1 MTRIDIAE
9 VTHFSQQLRASN
21 QELKQYVNAVKQAVI
36 AYINDT
42 SISGDAIAS
51 SKEYYAAAYFPLCA
65 SIKQALD
72 LSERKM
78 QKYITDFHSQVDSA
92 PNSRLDVDGIHDLN
106 QKIIGFE
113 NRLESVT
120 SQLTA
125 INGTGHAAELNYLA
139 TQIFEAHKKEDI
151 LNKFMDFEQSHG
163 NFFDE
168 VGELA
173 YYIKR
178 ALDNIQQ
185 NLKFDGNTGMYH
197 LEKLSPETFRQLTK
211 MYASQQEI
219 DDKIKEIEEIGLTP
233 NVPKGN
239 SAGFITIDG
248 KMSTEATLDFVN
260 QQMIYWQSE
269 TVFREVLGVGS
280 FYRAV
285 YGVDSVTGERVS
297 ISRRSLDGLTL
308 FAQYGVPTLGLA
320 KFTTK
325 YATKNAFSNAER
337 QISAAEKVKLEGWA
351 YPPDEAK
358 YLKYK
363 AVYDNP
369 KYYDQNTGNINWP
382 PNNGFEGVPIKETLK
397 PGKIIDRYGEPENA
411 YFTSPDGI
419 LYEERALALH
429 SDEASYYRY
438 KIVKAFDVDS
448 GKAAPWF
455 DRVGGGIQYFSGE
468 TKILNKKGQ
477 LIDATVENLLANN
490 YIRQIK

>member
-42 SISGDAIAS
+42 SISGDTIAS
-51 SKEYYAAAYFPLCA
+51 SKEYYAGAYFPLCA

-72 LSERKM
+72 LSESKM
-78 QKYITDFHSQVDSA
+78 QKYITDFHSQVDSS

-106 QKIIGFE
+106 QKITGFE

-125 INGTGHAAELNYLA
+125 INGTGHASELNYLA

-163 NFFDE
+163 NFFYE

-173 YYIKR
+173 HYIKQ

-185 NLKFDGNTGMYH
+185 NLKFDGKTGMYH
-197 LEKLSPETFRQLTK
+197 LEKLNPATFSQLTK

-219 DDKIKEIEEIGLTP
+219 DDKIREIEEIGLTP

-285 YGVDSVTGERVS
+285 YGVDAVS
-297 ISRRSLDGLTL
+297 GKHISDGQRLLDGATVL
-308 FAQYGVPTLGLA
+308 AQYGAPILGLA
-320 KFTTK
+320 RF
-325 YATKNAFSNAER
+325 ATRFSPNEI
-337 QISAAEKVKLEGWA
+337 ISAKFASSDKLISHFNKHKAEFGNAYVTSEDYLIGAQNVMKTGIKVE
-351 YPPDEAK
+351 YN
-358 YLKYK
+358 YK
-363 AVYDNP
+363 
-369 KYYDQNTGNINWP
+369 QEIRTGYVKFMKNSSLTNSS
-382 PNNGFEGVPIKETLK
+382 GVPIKSYAKFEFVGTNNL
-397 PGKIIDRYGEPENA
+397 GEITTYHVESQKKLLENA
-411 YFTSPDGI
+411 
-419 LYEERALALH
+419 
-429 SDEASYYRY
+429 
-438 KIVKAFDVDS
+438 
-448 GKAAPWF
+448 
-455 DRVGGGIQYFSGE
+455 
-468 TKILNKKGQ
+468 
-477 LIDATVENLLANN
+477 
-490 YIRQIK
+490 

>member
-51 SKEYYAAAYFPLCA
+51 SKEYYAGAYFPLCA

-72 LSERKM
+72 LSEQKI
-78 QKYITDFHSQVDSA
+78 QKYITDFHSQVDAS

-106 QKIIGFE
+106 QKITGFE

-125 INGTGHAAELNYLA
+125 INGTGHASELNYLA
-139 TQIFEAHKKEDI
+139 TQIFEAHKKEEI
-151 LNKFMDFEQSHG
+151 LNKFMDFEQSHR
-163 NFFDE
+163 NFFYE

-173 YYIKR
+173 HYIKQ

-185 NLKFDGNTGMYH
+185 NLKFDGKTGMYH
-197 LEKLSPETFRQLTK
+197 LEKLNPATFRQLTK

-285 YGVDSVTGERVS
+285 YGVDAVS
-297 ISRRSLDGLTL
+297 GKHVSDGQRLLDGALVLT
-308 FAQYGVPTLGLA
+308 QYGAPVLGLA
-320 KFTTK
+320 KFTSKFGITNT
-325 YATKNAFSNAER
+325 APSFEFAETGAR
-337 QISAAEKVKLEGWA
+337 NISAEQFFREEALAEEMYANFRAMGKQDIKSISSNTGVPEWRVERIKNHVFNNLHIKDSGIA
-351 YPPDEAK
+351 RFDPDFEIAQAWERLRLGTFKNSDLQLLDHEIFEAK
-358 YLKYK
+358 FESIF
-363 AVYDNP
+363 
-369 KYYDQNTGNINWP
+369 NTDYRTAHNKTIESGRPWD
-382 PNNGFEGVPIKETLK
+382 FE
-397 PGKIIDRYGEPENA
+397 
-411 YFTSPDGI
+411 
-419 LYEERALALH
+419 
-429 SDEASYYRY
+429 
-438 KIVKAFDVDS
+438 
-448 GKAAPWF
+448 
-455 DRVGGGIQYFSGE
+455 
-468 TKILNKKGQ
+468 
-477 LIDATVENLLANN
+477 
-490 YIRQIK
+490 

>member
-21 QELKQYVNAVKQAVI
+21 QELKQYVNAIKQAVI

-51 SKEYYAAAYFPLCA
+51 SKEYYASAYFPLCA

-106 QKIIGFE
+106 QKITGFE

-125 INGTGHAAELNYLA
+125 INGTGHASELNYLA

-185 NLKFDGNTGMYH
+185 NLKFDGKTGMYQ
-197 LEKLSPETFRQLTK
+197 LEKLSAETFRQLTK

-285 YGVDSVTGERVS
+285 YGVDAVLGKHVS
-297 ISRRSLDGLTL
+297 DGQRLLDGALVL
-308 FAQYGVPTLGLA
+308 AQYGAPVLGLT
-320 KFTTK
+320 KFSKTFGIKEMKTTFN
-325 YATKNAFSNAER
+325 KNADPFYDLYGSGLVSHPKEWTAIINDLEKKGISISYRDGVMAYAPNPKGGVAGRVIIDKNASLSALKHEYQHALDDINGGFPGMQIQFQTKARLKMEFDAYMQEIHWADSIGRKDIANQLFENYLVER
-337 QISAAEKVKLEGWA
+337 QHITNH
-351 YPPDEAK
+351 
-358 YLKYK
+358 LK
-363 AVYDNP
+363 
-369 KYYDQNTGNINWP
+369 
-382 PNNGFEGVPIKETLK
+382 
-397 PGKIIDRYGEPENA
+397 
-411 YFTSPDGI
+411 
-419 LYEERALALH
+419 
-429 SDEASYYRY
+429 
-438 KIVKAFDVDS
+438 
-448 GKAAPWF
+448 
-455 DRVGGGIQYFSGE
+455 
-468 TKILNKKGQ
+468 
-477 LIDATVENLLANN
+477 
-490 YIRQIK
+490 

>member
-1 MTRIDIAE
+1 
-9 VTHFSQQLRASN
+9 
-21 QELKQYVNAVKQAVI
+21 
-36 AYINDT
+36 
-42 SISGDAIAS
+42 
-51 SKEYYAAAYFPLCA
+51 
-65 SIKQALD
+65 
-72 LSERKM
+72 
-78 QKYITDFHSQVDSA
+78 
-92 PNSRLDVDGIHDLN
+92 
-106 QKIIGFE
+106 
-113 NRLESVT
+113 
-120 SQLTA
+120 
-125 INGTGHAAELNYLA
+125 
-139 TQIFEAHKKEDI
+139 
-151 LNKFMDFEQSHG
+151 MDFEQSHG

-173 YYIKR
+173 YYIKQ

-185 NLKFDGNTGMYH
+185 NLKFDGQTGMYQ
-197 LEKLSPETFRQLTK
+197 LEKLRPETFRQLTK

-285 YGVDSVTGERVS
+285 YGVDSVSGERVS

-308 FAQYGVPTLGLA
+308 FAQYEVPTLGLA

-382 PNNGFEGVPIKETLK
+382 PNNGFAATPKDTVIKEGSLL
-397 PGKIIDRYGEPENA
+397 DRYGEPSGG
-411 YFTSPDGI
+411 FFSPKDVP
-419 LYEERALALH
+419 YEMRALALH
-429 SDEASYYRY
+429 SDEANYYVYRVIDDFEA
-438 KIVKAFDVDS
+438 K
-448 GKAAPWF
+448 GGTAAPWF
-455 DRVGGGIQYFSGE
+455 DRPGGGTQYIKYHSNGNAYTMQE
-468 TKILNKKGQ
+468 
-477 LIDATVENLLANN
+477 LIEEDLIEFVSLRKWES
-490 YIRQIK
+490 Q

>member
-51 SKEYYAAAYFPLCA
+51 SKEYYAGAYFPLCA

-72 LSERKM
+72 LSEQKI
-78 QKYITDFHSQVDSA
+78 QKYITDFHSQVDAS

-106 QKIIGFE
+106 QKITGFE

-125 INGTGHAAELNYLA
+125 INGTGHASELNYLA
-139 TQIFEAHKKEDI
+139 TQIFEAHKKEEI
-151 LNKFMDFEQSHG
+151 LNKFMDFEQSHR
-163 NFFDE
+163 NFFYE

-173 YYIKR
+173 HYIKQ

-185 NLKFDGNTGMYH
+185 NLKFDGKTGMYH
-197 LEKLSPETFRQLTK
+197 LEKLNPATFSQLTK

-219 DDKIKEIEEIGLTP
+219 DDKIREIEEIGLTP
-233 NVPKGN
+233 NIPKGN

-285 YGVDSVTGERVS
+285 YGVDAVS
-297 ISRRSLDGLTL
+297 GKHISDGQRLLDGALVLT
-308 FAQYGVPTLGLA
+308 QYGAPVLGLA
-320 KFTTK
+320 KFT
-325 YATKNAFSNAER
+325 ARFEPSRVVSSAER
-337 QISAAEKVKLEGWA
+337 QINAVDKLKLEKWS
-351 YPPDEAK
+351 YPPNEAK

-369 KYYDQNTGNINWP
+369 KYYNQTTGDINWP
-382 PNNGFEGVPIKETLK
+382 PNNGFSGAPKDTIIKEGSLL
-397 PGKIIDRYGEPENA
+397 DRYGEPRGE
-411 YFTSPDGI
+411 FFSPKDVP
-419 LYEERALALH
+419 YEMRALALH
-429 SDEASYYRY
+429 SDEANYYVYR
-438 KIVKAFDVDS
+438 VLNDFDAKGGV
-448 GKAAPWF
+448 AAPWF
-455 DRVGGGIQYFSGE
+455 DRPGGGTQYIKYHSNGE
-468 TKILNKKGQ
+468 AYTMKE
-477 LIDATVENLLANN
+477 LIEEDLIEFVSLRKWES
-490 YIRQIK
+490 Q